1 MCDLHQQ
8 SKSHGQYCLV
18 VMNEFRSWKAF
29 VFGWEK
35 PPSDFVQLGGVR
47 CSFIIKEKPS
57 TIKE

>member
-1 MCDLHQQ
+1 MNLD
-8 SKSHGQYCLV
+8 HG
-18 VMNEFRSWKAF
+18 SAF